1 VEQNG
6 YPSLERHFSSV
17 ETKENEFVIEH
28 YQKTCWNLTS
38 PFKTIARRAGLEGII
53 RPFDNM
59 RMSRSNEVLAR
70 WGQAKESLWIGH
82 SAAVMKNHYLRL
94 SDSDFAEAA
103 ADLEN
108 QVPHAHDHAEPT
120 EKDDKLE

>member
-1 VEQNG
+1 M
-6 YPSLERHFSSV
+6 
-17 ETKENEFVIEH
+17 
-28 YQKTCWNLTS
+28 
-38 PFKTIARRAGLEGII
+38 

-82 SAAVMKNHYLRL
+82 SAQVMKDHYLCL

-103 ADLEN
+103 DASLES
-108 QVPHAHDHAEPT
+108 QISHAKDHAVDTANDGRRE
-120 EKDDKLE
+120 